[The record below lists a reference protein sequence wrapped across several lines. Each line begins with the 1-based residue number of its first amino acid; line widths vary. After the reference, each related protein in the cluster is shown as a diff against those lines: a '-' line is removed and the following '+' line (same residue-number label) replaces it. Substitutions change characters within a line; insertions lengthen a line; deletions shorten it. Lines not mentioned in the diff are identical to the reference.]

1 MCLYKLCKSIMLVC
15 CPWRGSDCAEPTS
28 ARRNTSG
35 SGKSRADAFLITA
48 PLSHTPKN
56 ALWSRNK
63 SCSFVPPKEW
73 LTYEREWLV
82 YLIRN
87 VIMKHFLKKNY
98 NLPAVIPHFGDQ
110 SMAATWSKE
119 LQVSRMAGP
128 CRSSTLWRATWGRDD
143 ERPRLSWTRTKPSA
157 PSQRFQGWLTLSK
170 SLNTCHWRWEHT
182 YNSRVCFDPFV

>member
-1 MCLYKLCKSIMLVC
+1 MSS
-15 CPWRGSDCAEPTS
+15 W
-28 ARRNTSG
+28 NT
-35 SGKSRADAFLITA
+35 L
-48 PLSHTPKN
+48 KN
-56 ALWSRNK
+56 N
-63 SCSFVPPKEW
+63 
-73 LTYEREWLV
+73 
-82 YLIRN
+82 N
-87 VIMKHFLKKNY
+87 N

-157 PSQRFQGWLTLSK
+157 PSPRFQGWLTLSK

-182 YNSRVCFDPFV
+182 YNSRVCFDPLFRLGCPGFTKPEYRPTPVEKGVSKSLFFPDEAINHHPRFR